1 MRSGRPARVRLQLS
15 PRTAAA
21 EWLAT
26 TGGSHATLFEKWRK
40 RLEIARPG
48 DIEKFG
54 SAAFDLTQ
62 YPGERFEPGDF
73 VGWLF
78 VNEADEQGSFGRRL
92 F

>member
-1 MRSGRPARVRLQLS
+1 MNADRIEQYAPSGWVDLRLSNFAR
-15 PRTAAA
+15 
-21 EWLAT
+21 
-26 TGGSHATLFEKWRK
+26 WRK
-40 RLEIARPG
+40 RLQGANPE

-54 SAAFDLTQ
+54 SAAFDLTH

-78 VNEADEQGSFGRRL
+78 VNEADEQDTFGRRL